1 MENFLVNINEMTDG
15 IITYAQDVFNNP
27 FKIIPV
33 ILDLAIVVYIIYKF
47 IKSARNSRVWQL
59 LKGIIL
65 IILITIL
72 SDILQFRIL
81 NFILTVFMP
90 YGVIALMIIFQPELR
105 RMLEQLGTN
114 KLTKYFGMEKDMATK
129 AKEDVYKVVIAAEE
143 LSKTKTGALIVI
155 ERDIQINDIIGT
167 GVSINAE
174 ISPQLLVNLFTPNT
188 PLHDGAVIISKNKIA
203 AAACI
208 LPLADDK
215 DIAKELGTRNRAA
228 LGMSKESGVI
238 AVVVSEETG
247 KVSVAKDGT
256 LIADVREDALK
267 KILIKYIVTKRFMK
281 NDKKK
286 FADILKLKKNNVT
299 NTTEKSDVDA
309 EIKNDEEK

>member
-143 LSKTKTGALIVI
+143 LSKAKTGALIVI

-215 DIAKELGTRNRAA
+215 DIAKELGTRHRAA
-228 LGMSKESGVI
+228 LGISKESDAI